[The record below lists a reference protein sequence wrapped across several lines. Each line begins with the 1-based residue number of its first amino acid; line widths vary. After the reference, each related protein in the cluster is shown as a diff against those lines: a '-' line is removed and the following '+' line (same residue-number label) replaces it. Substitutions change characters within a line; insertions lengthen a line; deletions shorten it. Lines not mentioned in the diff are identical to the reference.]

1 MIFMQLPGWLQ
12 SWKWDQRWQET
23 GFEFLDEAAFLD
35 ELAQFM
41 DREADLIV
49 FAEAK
54 DLSIP
59 RGIVLAYQPLVEHQI
74 FAIFQGC
81 VSHPLAIPADLD
93 EVRRFS
99 DYYLSPGWQ
108 MEQMRLP
115 HHTIPRVWRG
125 TSQRQLTPLT
135 EERLKW
141 SSFYIGVGH
150 YEHEMV
156 DLENSA
162 AFNPFLRTDRM
173 VTATADGGQWSQW
186 YTNYSGSI
194 FSLYR
199 IPMEDQWGI
208 FYLFV
213 HYRPCPYLEGKRQIL
228 NELVSEEKPAG
239 KLPVD
244 VPFDVVL
251 ALNHFPF
258 YQLFTIEELK
268 EEALN
273 GNYEWFI
280 HLLGYLDC
288 PLVKREIGDL
298 EQVFADFADCRH
310 EKIRRE
316 VTALAHLH
324 GWRNLLNQ
332 LQEND

>member
-1 MIFMQLPGWLQ
+1 MKWLT
-12 SWKWDQRWQET
+12 WKTARRSILFAHRPDGDGHCGRRAVVAMVHELLR
-23 GFEFLDEAAFLD
+23 FHFL
-35 ELAQFM
+35 
-41 DREADLIV
+41 
-49 FAEAK
+49 
-54 DLSIP
+54 
-59 RGIVLAYQPLVEHQI
+59 LVP
-74 FAIFQGC
+74 
-81 VSHPLAIPADLD
+81 HP
-93 EVRRFS
+93 
-99 DYYLSPGWQ
+99 
-108 MEQMRLP
+108 
-115 HHTIPRVWRG
+115 
-125 TSQRQLTPLT
+125 
-135 EERLKW
+135 
-141 SSFYIGVGH
+141 
-150 YEHEMV
+150 
-156 DLENSA
+156 
-162 AFNPFLRTDRM
+162 
-173 VTATADGGQWSQW
+173 DGGSM
-186 YTNYSGSI
+186 GH
-194 FSLYR
+194 
-199 IPMEDQWGI
+199 